1 MAKEESNERELTWA
15 DILLGSLL
23 FPYLLTAGY
32 EQEYSD
38 RAATLKN
45 EQTDKDSEKD
55 VSEDKIEK
63 TLGDLKQQ
71 INTEKKEDCE
81 KKSSVEKVV
90 DKCTKEEEKQQK
102 ESPAEEENETDPQ
115 DVFLAEFDEVGD
127 EDFIHNVTEN
137 NKHAEYYTLTAFVRD
152 ALIDLESGTEE
163 LTWEYNPED
172 VSARLKL
179 NDFIAVDDKTATLF
193 NHTAG
198 NVYIPVEIK
207 KYAGENGSEYYL
219 VVDL

>member
-23 FPYLLTAGY
+23 LPYLLTADY
-32 EQEYSD
+32 EQEYSEKAD
-38 RAATLKN
+38 ALKN
-45 EQTDKDSEKD
+45 EQIDKDA
-55 VSEDKIEK
+55 SEDKIEK
-63 TLGDLKQQ
+63 TFGDLKQQ
-71 INTEKKEDCE
+71 INPDKDKKEDCE
-81 KKSSVEKVV
+81 KKFSVEKVV
-90 DKCTKEEEKQQK
+90 EKCAKEEAQQQK
-102 ESPAEEENETDPQ
+102 EAPAEEEKATEPQ

-127 EDFIHNVTEN
+127 EDFLHNVTEN
-137 NKHAEYYTLTAFVRD
+137 NKHTEYYALSAFVRD

-163 LTWEYNPED
+163 LNWEYNPED

-198 NVYIPVEIK
+198 NVYIPVVIK

>member
-23 FPYLLTAGY
+23 LPYLLTADY
-32 EQEYSD
+32 EQEYSEKAD
-38 RAATLKN
+38 ALKN
-45 EQTDKDSEKD
+45 EQTDKDA
-55 VSEDKIEK
+55 SEDKIEK
-63 TLGDLKQQ
+63 TFGDLKQQ
-71 INTEKKEDCE
+71 INTEKKDDCE
-81 KKSSVEKVV
+81 KKFSVEKVV
-90 DKCTKEEEKQQK
+90 EKCAKEEAQKQK
-102 ESPAEEENETDPQ
+102 EAPAEEEKATEPQ
-115 DVFLAEFDEVGD
+115 DVFLAEFGEVGD
-127 EDFIHNVTEN
+127 EDFLHNVTEN
-137 NKHAEYYTLTAFVRD
+137 NKHTEYYALSAFVRD

-163 LTWEYNPED
+163 LNWEYNPED

-198 NVYIPVEIK
+198 NVYIPVVIK

>member
-15 DILLGSLL
+15 DILLGTLL
-23 FPYLLTAGY
+23 FPYLLTSDY

-38 RAATLKN
+38 QVDDALKN
-45 EQTDKDSEKD
+45 EQIDKDSDKD
-55 VSEDKIEK
+55 VSEDEIEK
-63 TLGDLKQQ
+63 TSGDSKQQ

-81 KKSSVEKVV
+81 KKFSVEKVV
-90 DKCTKEEEKQQK
+90 EKCAREEAQKQEEDPADDEEEK
-102 ESPAEEENETDPQ
+102 
-115 DVFLAEFDEVGD
+115 DVFLAEFGEVGD

-137 NKHAEYYTLTAFVRD
+137 NKHTDYYALSAFIRD
-152 ALIDLESGTEE
+152 ALIDLESGPEE
-163 LTWEYNPED
+163 LNLEYNPDD

-198 NVYIPVEIK
+198 NVYVPVTIK

-219 VVDL
+219 VVEL

>member
-1 MAKEESNERELTWA
+1 MAKEESNERKLTWA

-23 FPYLLTAGY
+23 IPYLLTADY
-32 EQEYSD
+32 EQEYGEQAD
-38 RAATLKN
+38 ALKDK
-45 EQTDKDSEKD
+45 QTDKDA
-55 VSEDKIEK
+55 SEDKIEK
-63 TLGDLKQQ
+63 TFGDLKQQ
-71 INTEKKEDCE
+71 VNPDKKEDCE
-81 KKSSVEKVV
+81 KEFSVEKVV
-90 DKCTKEEEKQQK
+90 EKCAKEEARQQEKAHAEEEK
-102 ESPAEEENETDPQ
+102 ETEPQ
-115 DVFLAEFDEVGD
+115 DVFLAEFEEVGD
-127 EDFIHNVTEN
+127 EDFLHNVTEN
-137 NKHAEYYTLTAFVRD
+137 NKHTEYYALSAFVRD

-163 LTWEYNPED
+163 LNWEYNPDD

-198 NVYIPVEIK
+198 NVYVPVAIK